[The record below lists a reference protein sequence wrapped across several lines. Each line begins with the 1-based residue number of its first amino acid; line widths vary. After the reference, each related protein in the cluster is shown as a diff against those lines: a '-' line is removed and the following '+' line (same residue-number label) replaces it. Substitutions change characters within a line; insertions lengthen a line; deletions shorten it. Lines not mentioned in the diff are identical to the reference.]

1 MLYFYTNT
9 LPFFLHIINHNPAI
23 KFNNKIIAFYGMFK
37 SNRQMRRMLD
47 RMGLNMNELNN
58 VQEVIIRTA
67 DKEIIIKEPVVA
79 ELKAQDSTIYQV
91 IASDVE
97 ERAVERKSFSDEDIM
112 LVMQQTGVSREI
124 AIKALEDADGD
135 IAKAILSLT

>member
-1 MLYFYTNT
+1 
-9 LPFFLHIINHNPAI
+9 
-23 KFNNKIIAFYGMFK
+23 MFK

-97 ERAVERKSFSDEDIM
+97 ERAVERKGFSDDDIM